1 MMKPNFVGVLFL
13 LVLVVAV
20 QGNPIENFLPEQTV
34 APSSQT
40 ASIAGR
46 WRVKFSLAGV
56 GERNLEFVSQVQ
68 GTGTF
73 LLIDAVPNEKP
84 ATIPA
89 AWAETSNDRVNFSG
103 EVELQLNCCREKGT
117 LIFKGKF
124 SSKDTITG
132 KVIFVGTTDDEENFN
147 GFVSTVGSFT
157 ASRVFK

>member
-1 MMKPNFVGVLFL
+1 MMKPNFVVVLFL
-13 LVLVVAV
+13 LILVAA
-20 QGNPIENFLPEQTV
+20 QANPTEKFLPEQTV
-34 APSSQT
+34 AASSHT

-56 GERNLEFVSQVQ
+56 GERNLEFVSQAK

-73 LLIDAVPNEKP
+73 LLIDAVPNNQP

-89 AWAETSNDRVNFSG
+89 AWAETSNDRVNFSA

-124 SSKDTITG
+124 NSKDAISG
-132 KVIFVGTTDDEENFN
+132 KVIFVGTTIDEENFN

-157 ASRVFK
+157 ASRVIR